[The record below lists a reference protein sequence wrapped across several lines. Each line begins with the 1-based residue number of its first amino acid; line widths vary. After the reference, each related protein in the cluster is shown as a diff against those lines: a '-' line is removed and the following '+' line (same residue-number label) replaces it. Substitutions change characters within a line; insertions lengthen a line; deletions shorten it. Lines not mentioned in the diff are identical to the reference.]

1 MGATS
6 DIDTYSDR
14 RKEQKGRSSV
24 GDPMAIKNQ
33 KTREYQHES
42 RGGEDPYCG
51 VVNGVDELPDEKP
64 GSFLNPM
71 IATEQK
77 VEEYIDNNTNK
88 WDSGL
93 IVYFSSHAL
102 NPAQKNLRKKLA
114 DIREKKFDYTMKAK
128 ATQRQKFK
136 SKKRH
141 TCKVCTASFP
151 SSSSHFSINNMR
163 CPCCKSPLMKQIAI
177 PKKFDKKIGQYK
189 TSYITKTTERHLKRK
204 RDWDANTNPKK
215 KPFQATESGY
225 LVGGIAAC

>member
-14 RKEQKGRSSV
+14 RKEQKGKSSV
-24 GDPMAIKNQ
+24 GDPMAIKRQ
-33 KTREYQHES
+33 KTREYQRHS
-42 RGGEDPYCG
+42 RDGEDAYCG

-71 IATEQK
+71 IATEEK

-88 WDSGL
+88 WESGL
-93 IVYFSSHAL
+93 IVYFSSRAL

-114 DIREKKFDYTMKAK
+114 DIREKKFDYEMKAK
-128 ATQRQKFK
+128 AALRQKFLK
-136 SKKRH
+136 KKRH

-151 SSSSHFSINNMR
+151 SSSNYFSINNMR
-163 CPCCKSPLMKQIAI
+163 CPCCKSPLMKLVI
-177 PKKFDKKIGQYK
+177 PMRFDKKIVQYK